1 MSKLRLLIVHYNAGR
16 CTDKCLESRS
26 SVAGAAS
33 TRRRLMVP
41 KPDEGNQGI
50 TGPLFNPV
58 LQDVTSSPKSM
69 AQANTTDVDH
79 DCLGRMNGGL
89 LNNREL

>member
-1 MSKLRLLIVHYNAGR
+1 
-16 CTDKCLESRS
+16 
-26 SVAGAAS
+26 
-33 TRRRLMVP
+33 MVP

>member
-1 MSKLRLLIVHYNAGR
+1 
-16 CTDKCLESRS
+16 
-26 SVAGAAS
+26 
-33 TRRRLMVP
+33 MVP

-69 AQANTTDVDH
+69 AQANTTDVDQ
-79 DCLGRMNGGL
+79 NQ
-89 LNNREL
+89 

>member
-69 AQANTTDVDH
+69 AQATRPMLIRTN
-79 DCLGRMNGGL
+79 DCLWA
-89 LNNREL
+89 E